1 MRFKPLAIAPDW
13 QLSRMIQIQSED
25 HERLDM
31 RNLQNIHA
39 LEAVAERDIDLI
51 LIEYLHV
58 DSSLRS

>member
-31 RNLQNIHA
+31 RNLQKIHA

-51 LIEYLHV
+51 LIE
-58 DSSLRS
+58 